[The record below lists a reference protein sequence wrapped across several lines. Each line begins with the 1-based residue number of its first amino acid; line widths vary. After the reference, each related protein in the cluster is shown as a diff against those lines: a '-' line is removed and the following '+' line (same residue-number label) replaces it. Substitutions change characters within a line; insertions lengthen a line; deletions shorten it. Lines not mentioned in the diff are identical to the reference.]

1 MENSLDEFGKLLMSD
16 VRDRTIRVFDK
27 RVQGRMHDESSI
39 LLARRIELMD
49 EESKKILMDIIP
61 EIVDLTRR
69 EQEIPHL

>member
-1 MENSLDEFGKLLMSD
+1 
-16 VRDRTIRVFDK
+16 
-27 RVQGRMHDESSI
+27 
-39 LLARRIELMD
+39 MD